1 MSFDSLG
8 LDARIVKVL
17 AKQGYESPTP
27 IQAQAIPAILKGK
40 DVLAAAQTGTGKT
53 AAFALPLLTKMADPD
68 RSGGRKTRVLVLAPT
83 RELAAQIL
91 ENVRKYGRNL
101 STRAVCLYGGVSMK
115 PQIDALQEN
124 PEWIIA
130 TPGRLMDL
138 YNQGFINFKHL
149 EALVLDEAD
158 RMLDMGFIHDIKK
171 IIRLLPEKR
180 QNLLFSATFSSEIR
194 KLASGLLQS
203 PISIDVAP
211 RNSTASSVRQQIY
224 FVSKAQKQILLVE
237 LATRGLW
244 GQTLVFT
251 RTKHGANRLTRQL
264 ERDGFTVAAIHGDKS
279 QSARLRALAEFKAG
293 NIQMLIATDIAARG
307 LDIKELPHVVN
318 FDLPNVPEDYV
329 HRIGRTGRAGAQGE
343 AISLVTDD
351 EKIHLKGIERLIGRK
366 LEIVALPDDLP
377 APKEPI
383 VTREDGNR
391 PPRAPK
397 KPTRWARNGKPKP
410 GHSSSRRMDH

>member
-17 AKQGYESPTP
+17 AKQGYERPTP
-27 IQAQAIPAILKGK
+27 IQAQAIPAILKGQ

-53 AAFALPLLTKMADPD
+53 AAFALPLLTRMADPD
-68 RSGGRKTRVLVLAPT
+68 RSSGRRTRVLVLAPT

-101 STRAVCLYGGVSMK
+101 SIRAVALYGGVSMN
-115 PQIDALQEN
+115 PQIDALAES

-130 TPGRLMDL
+130 TPGRLIDL

-158 RMLDMGFIHDIKK
+158 RMLDMGFIADIKK
-171 IIRLLPEKR
+171 ILRLLPDKR
-180 QNLLFSATFSSEIR
+180 QNLLFSATFSGDIR
-194 KLASGLLQS
+194 KLAQGLLKS
-203 PISIDVAP
+203 PVSIDVAP
-211 RNSTASSVRQQIY
+211 RNSTTASVQQRVY
-224 FVSKAQKQILLVE
+224 FVPKDQKQVLLVE

-279 QSARLRALAEFKAG
+279 QGARLRALAEFKAG
-293 NIQMLIATDIAARG
+293 NIQMLVATDIAARG

-318 FDLPNVPEDYV
+318 YDLPNVPEDYV

-343 AISLVTDD
+343 AVSLVTDD
-351 EKIHLKGIERLIGRK
+351 EKVHLKGIERLIGRK
-366 LEIVALPDDLP
+366 LEVAALPDDLP
-377 APKEPI
+377 PPKAPVVDRKEPL
-383 VTREDGNR
+383 R
-391 PPRAPK
+391 PKRAPQA
-397 KPTRWARNGKPKP
+397 PGRWARSAKPRS
-410 GHSSSRRMDH
+410 GSSSSRRIDP